1 MSDAASKLAGAFQSR
16 IRLSD
21 GAMGTMIQA
30 RDLSAA
36 DFGGPSLEGCNEH
49 LNLTRP
55 DVIRAIHEAYLDAG
69 ADLISPNSFG
79 CAPYV
84 LAEYG
89 LAERC
94 HEITLAGAQLCREAA
109 DSRSTPERPRF
120 VLGAMGPGTRTITVT
135 GGVTFDQVLDAYYR
149 QARALIEGGV
159 DTMLLETC
167 QDTLNVKAAAIGV
180 KRAMAESGRSLP
192 LMVSGK

>member
-1 MSDAASKLAGAFQSR
+1 MSGAPSELAQAFERR
-16 IRLSD
+16 ILLMD

-36 DFGGPSLEGCNEH
+36 DFGGPALEVCNEH

-69 ADLISPNSFG
+69 ADLISSNYFG

-94 HEITLAGAQLCREAA
+94 PEIPLAGARLAREAA
-109 DSRSTPERPRF
+109 DSRTTDVRSCF
-120 VLGAMGPGTRTITVT
+120 VLGGMGPGTRTISVT
-135 GGVTFDQVLDAYYR
+135 GGVTFEQVLDAHYR

-159 DTMLLETC
+159 GALLLETC
-167 QDTLNVKAAAIGV
+167 QDTL
-180 KRAMAESGRSLP
+180 
-192 LMVSGK
+192 